1 MEDYYNILDVP
12 ETATSEEIKKAY
24 RKKSKEFHPDV
35 NPDGEAQ
42 FKKIAEAYD
51 ILSDPEKKNSYDN
64 QRKYGGSMGGD
75 IDPWDLFRRMHNG
88 FTQRRRSVPDKVI
101 KVSVGVL
108 ESYRGVEKHINY
120 RRNIKCDP
128 CNGSGGDRTSCST
141 CNGNGFLQQE
151 VGNGFFRQVVRS
163 ACPSCR
169 GEGSTLTNR
178 CNRCGGA
185 GVKSQVENIKV
196 NIPMGVDDGQYI
208 RLQNIGDFT
217 EGMYGNLLLQVEMV
231 PENGFEKNMNDLVY
245 TATFNLEQLQKESF
259 DIPHP
264 DGNLT
269 IKIPN
274 DFDTE
279 TPLRVKG
286 KGFKLNPT
294 GDLYV
299 KLRVKILK

>member
-35 NPDGEAQ
+35 NPDGESQ

-75 IDPWDLFRRMHNG
+75 IDPWELFRRMHNG

-128 CNGSGGDRTSCST
+128 CNGSGGDRVSCST

-178 CNRCGGA
+178 CNSCGGA

-269 IKIPN
+269 IKMPN

-286 KGFKLNPT
+286 KGFKLNSI